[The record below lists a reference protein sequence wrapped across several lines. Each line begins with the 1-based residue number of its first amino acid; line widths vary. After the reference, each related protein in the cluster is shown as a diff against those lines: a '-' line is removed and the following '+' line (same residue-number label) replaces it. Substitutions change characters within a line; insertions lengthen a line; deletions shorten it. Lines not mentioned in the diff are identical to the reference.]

1 MTITPK
7 RYNKEQLDN
16 VLLIYH
22 VFKDFFQKWSW
33 WKLSYILNWN
43 KWTWKTGFTFQQNKV
58 FNGAVFQHFVDELKH
73 CNHDMWMDIQLV
85 AIFFVFIFN
94 IFGCY
99 VTLKNDLFF
108 IICFGLF
115 SFLVSLKYFS
125 PLLQDVFVILNEQ
138 FSQ

>member
-1 MTITPK
+1 MNLKNWLYISTESPK
-7 RYNKEQLDN
+7 Q
-16 VLLIYH
+16 
-22 VFKDFFQKWSW
+22 
-33 WKLSYILNWN
+33 
-43 KWTWKTGFTFQQNKV
+43 G

-85 AIFFVFIFN
+85 PIFFVFIFN

-108 IICFGLF
+108 IICFALF
-115 SFLVSLKYFS
+115 SFLVNLKYFS